1 MSNNQME
8 HFLEST
14 IQILPWIQDILENG
28 ALDKPRETTVTSIS
42 TETLSNL
49 SATSSTQR
57 TTSSL
62 GKTLNFKLIFRRQL
76 ALVLPTTLDPTT
88 NFP

>member
-28 ALDKPRETTVTSIS
+28 ALDKPRETTVTSTS
-42 TETLSNL
+42 TTTLSNL
-49 SATSSTQR
+49 PATSSTQP
-57 TTSSL
+57 TTISL
-62 GKTLNFKLIFRRQL
+62 GKTLNCKLTFRIKL
-76 ALVLPTTLDPTT
+76 A
-88 NFP
+88 N